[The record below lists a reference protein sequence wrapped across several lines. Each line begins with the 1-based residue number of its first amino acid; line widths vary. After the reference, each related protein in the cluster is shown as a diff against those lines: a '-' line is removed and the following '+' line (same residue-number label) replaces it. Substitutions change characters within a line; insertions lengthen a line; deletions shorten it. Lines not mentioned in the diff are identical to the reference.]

1 MCARVLFVLVYG
13 VKQIN
18 ALICLLFSKTKIKI
32 KCKQRSKLS
41 MKDNFLDNAS

>member
-18 ALICLLFSKTKIKI
+18 ALIIQYHKNKI